1 MCGIVG
7 YIGDREATDVL
18 VGSLKKLEYRGYDSA
33 GISYILP
40 NDGSPS
46 LDIIKAEGYID
57 AMTAGITRKGSGI
70 GIAHTRWATH
80 GVPNQ
85 VNAHP
90 HCSCDG
96 SIAVVHNGII
106 DNHNTLRD
114 ELASK
119 GHTFLSQTDSEVI
132 PHLIEEHYSGDL
144 EEALARAVA
153 LLEGSFAFLAI
164 HRDHPDMIV
173 CYREKSPLVLGR
185 GAGEGFIASDVTALL
200 SYTNSFLY
208 LEDGETAV
216 ISREGI
222 SVRNRE
228 GEAVERP
235 WKRVDWRPEDAEK
248 SGFKHFMIKE
258 IFEQPRSMHQTLA
271 GWMSDEDSLPSR
283 LVRARTIKIV
293 SCGTSYHAGMLG
305 KYLFER
311 YAGIPTT
318 VEMASEY
325 RYADR
330 TEEDSL
336 VILIS
341 QSGETADTIAAA
353 KEAKRRGLFTLA
365 VTNVLGSTIS
375 READHTLYLRSGP
388 EIGVAASKT
397 FTSQLMMMYLLSS
410 TIGHRTG
417 HIGRDEFKKIK
428 DGLRSAIR
436 AVEKVLGKTQA
447 VEEQAEWL
455 SKASHAFFLGRYI
468 NFPSALEASLKM
480 KEISY
485 IHSEGYPAGELK
497 HGPLALLEKDTP
509 IIALVSDDHTYHKML
524 GNIGECAARSSP
536 VLVVAPE
543 RDTEVSR
550 YTDRILRYPE
560 IDPMFSP
567 LPISVMMQLLAYHTA
582 DIRGCS
588 IDKPRNLAKSVTVE

>member
-7 YIGDREATDVL
+7 YLGDREALEVL
-18 VGSLKKLEYRGYDSA
+18 VDSLRRLEYRGYDSA
-33 GISYILP
+33 GFASIVRSGGA
-40 NDGSPS
+40 ND
-46 LDIIKAEGYID
+46 LEVRKAPGYID
-57 AMTAGITRKGSGI
+57 AMASEMERKGARIGI
-70 GIAHTRWATH
+70 GHTRWATH

-96 SIAVVHNGII
+96 TIAVAHNGII
-106 DNHNTLRD
+106 DNHTTLKD

-119 GHTFLSQTDSEVI
+119 GHEFRSQTDSEVI
-132 PHLIEEHYSGDL
+132 PHLIEEYYDGDL
-144 EEALARAVA
+144 EEAVARAVER
-153 LLEGSFAFLAI
+153 LEGSFAFLAI
-164 HRDHPDMIV
+164 HRDHPDRIV
-173 CYREKSPLVLGR
+173 CYREKSPLVLGK

-208 LEDGETAV
+208 MEDGETAV
-216 ISREGI
+216 VKADGI
-222 SVRNRE
+222 SVRNRD
-228 GEAVERP
+228 GDHVDRT
-235 WKRVDWRPEDAEK
+235 WKLVDWRPEDAEK

-258 IFEQPRSMHQTLA
+258 IHEQPRSMHQTLA
-271 GWMSDEDSLPSR
+271 GWMSDEDALPPR

-293 SCGTSYHAGMLG
+293 SCGTSYHAGLLG

-353 KEAKRRGLFTLA
+353 REAKRRGMFTLA

-397 FTSQLMMMYLLSS
+397 FTSQVMMMYLLSS

-417 HIGRDEFKKIK
+417 HIGRDEFRKVK

-436 AVEKVLGKTQA
+436 AVEKVLGDTEA
-447 VEEQAEWL
+447 VKAQAEWL
-455 SKASHAFFLGRYI
+455 SSAHHAFFLGRYI
-468 NFPSALEASLKM
+468 NFPAALEASLKM

-497 HGPLALLEKDTP
+497 HGPLALLQKDTP
-509 IIALVSDDHTYHKML
+509 VIALISDDHTYSKML

-543 RDTEVSR
+543 GDSEVSR
-550 YTDRILRYPE
+550 YTDRILRYPW

-567 LPISVMMQLLAYHTA
+567 LAISVTMQLLAYYVA
-582 DIRGCS
+582 DLRGCS